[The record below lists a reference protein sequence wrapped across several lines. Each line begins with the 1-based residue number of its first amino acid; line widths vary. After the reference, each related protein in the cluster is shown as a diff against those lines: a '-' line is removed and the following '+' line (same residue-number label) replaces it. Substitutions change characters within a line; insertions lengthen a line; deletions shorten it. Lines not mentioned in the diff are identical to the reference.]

1 MSYEE
6 KVYTKLKQHYHCA
19 QAIFATYASDYGMD
33 QETAY
38 RTMACFAA
46 GMYRGSVCG
55 CVTAALAVL
64 ELAYGFSDTKDRER
78 EIFGTKIAEE
88 FVDRFQERMEG
99 KFNCA
104 DILENNINTAEGMA
118 SIRRE
123 GMIKKK
129 CTQAIQ
135 TSIEILE
142 DMLRAYPDMLA
153 GKPAEPSCDEQE
165 IEKITYLVK
174 RAQKIQHF
182 ESNVRDL
189 ILHSSKSIACIQFDI
204 SRFKII
210 NDIYGE
216 RMGDQILQF
225 IKDNLAE
232 ICNETQYYLNLRSD
246 VFVVLSEFQQESE
259 LDELVR
265 QIQTRCN
272 MFKNIKLTYSI
283 GVYIVNDRKMDLRQ
297 IEDRAAMA
305 RKKAKGNMMNN
316 VLYYQEEFKEMLY
329 IRNFIE
335 ESLPSAID
343 EKQFQM
349 YLQPKYSIVQNHIV
363 GAEALV
369 RWQHPDRGMI
379 YPNEFIPVIE
389 ENGYIKKVDYYIWK
403 EACNFLK
410 RCEQAGIKNCPVS
423 VNVSRLHLT
432 DTVFM
437 DYLAQTIHEAGI
449 PKEQLELEITETIGD
464 EQISNMAE
472 LLKHQG
478 YKLLMDD
485 FGSGYSSLNILL
497 ETPFD
502 VIKLDKKFMENMMV
516 SEKGRLILEY
526 VVAMADKLGL
536 ELLAEGVETEEQVEL
551 LRKIGCD
558 NVQGYYYAKPMP
570 VEDFFEL
577 LQKDRQSINS
587 L

>member
-1 MSYEE
+1 
-6 KVYTKLKQHYHCA
+6 
-19 QAIFATYASDYGMD
+19 
-33 QETAY
+33 
-38 RTMACFAA
+38 
-46 GMYRGSVCG
+46 
-55 CVTAALAVL
+55 
-64 ELAYGFSDTKDRER
+64 
-78 EIFGTKIAEE
+78 
-88 FVDRFQERMEG
+88 
-99 KFNCA
+99 
-104 DILENNINTAEGMA
+104 MA

-142 DMLRAYPDMLA
+142 DMLQAYPDMLA

-182 ESNVRDL
+182 ESHVRDL

-246 VFVVLSEFQQESE
+246 VFVVLSEFQHESE
-259 LDELVR
+259 LDELIR
-265 QIQTRCN
+265 QIQTRCK

-403 EACNFLK
+403 EVCNFLK